1 MLSSQDRIKRLRWK
15 SRRGLKELDVLFEAF
30 FIKQAESLL
39 AGGWPQLEEVLA
51 QEDDLLLDWISGRG
65 LILTSPLISL
75 MGFVHASVLVP
86 SIFIAQ
92 EPQIPSRHERRSVND
107 GSISFL
113 IFKMASSTIGPQS
126 SRSIS

>member
-51 QEDDLLLDWISGRG
+51 QEDDLLLDWISGRNLPADSDM
-65 LILTSPLISL
+65 LILINALI
-75 MGFVHASVLVP
+75 HAS
-86 SIFIAQ
+86 
-92 EPQIPSRHERRSVND
+92 
-107 GSISFL
+107 
-113 IFKMASSTIGPQS
+113 
-126 SRSIS
+126 